1 MLYFWWFFMLQW
13 LLVAKTAVEANYV
26 EIVELAAM
34 CYNFLYYALCFKWFV
49 SCAWFLYLS
58 GVNLLNA

>member
-1 MLYFWWFFMLQW
+1 MLQW